1 MSFYDLNKLS
11 ERELIGQFILESR
24 GIGAFL
30 SYTDCQIIEKW
41 IRAANGNTD
50 LILFLL
56 SKKFEKIKEE
66 TPTTYQSLKFLE
78 KKILSEIHNSQ
89 TKLS

>member
-30 SYTDCQIIEKW
+30 SYTDCQIIENW
-41 IRAANGNTD
+41 IRAAKGDTD

-56 SKKFEKIKEE
+56 SKKLGKTKEE
-66 TPTTYQSLKFLE
+66 SPTTYRSLKFFE
-78 KKILSEIHNSQ
+78 KKILLEIRNSQ